1 MERAYKLGNFNASL
15 FATEGIA
22 SVGLLFAPVAA
33 LACGLVIALGNGLS
47 AGLPD
52 RFVLI
57 SGAVFPQILLNVPLS
72 VALLTHGLAVLFLLW
87 YITPRTIFGN
97 DGADRGWSIRN
108 ARN

>member
-1 MERAYKLGNFNASL
+1 
-15 FATEGIA
+15 
-22 SVGLLFAPVAA
+22 
-33 LACGLVIALGNGLS
+33 VIALGNGLS

-72 VALLTHGLAVLFLLW
+72 TALLTHGLAVLFLLW
-87 YITPRTIFGN
+87 YFTPRTIFEN
-97 DGADRGWSIRN
+97 DGADAGWSIGN